1 MLFRSSIG
9 GKVQTFEDGD
19 GLAPRGLPEDGSRV
33 EKRRYVMVDKD
44 GKRMEWEGAAGEPAP
59 AWVQALPK
67 DASQRQVRKI
77 VVVDANGTAT
87 EVETDDLPPPPAPP
101 APPPRSR

>member
-1 MLFRSSIG
+1 
-9 GKVQTFEDGD
+9 
-19 GLAPRGLPEDGSRV
+19 
-33 EKRRYVMVDKD
+33 
-44 GKRMEWEGAAGEPAP
+44 MEWEGAAGEPAP